1 MNELTYWI
9 TLYFIQGI
17 TLKRKNEIYVECYKC
32 NPRISIVQLFEESSL
47 WSTLGLS
54 SEEMHLLSESKK
66 ELANNSFLAE
76 SLISQGYEIISMD
89 SSDYSKALKRNLQTN
104 TPSIVFTKG
113 NKALLQE
120 PAVAIVGSRSADPI
134 SLQFTSETAKKCVSE
149 GKVVVSGF
157 AKGVDRMALD
167 AALEAGGKSII
178 VLPQGI
184 TTFAS
189 GFKQYYKYIM
199 QGRLL
204 VLSAFHPNAPWSV
217 EFAMRRNPYIY
228 GLADEIFVAQ
238 SDDKGGTWSGVI
250 DGLRKKRTIYVRKP
264 QDNEKNAN
272 ILLIQ
277 KGAIAVDIKGNPIA
291 LNPEEMLT
299 SDEKEKKERDEKIKQ
314 ILEQG
319 GSITSKLILEK
330 LSLNWSDPKMKTYL
344 RALAF
349 VEEYKSKGKVYFRL
363 KGKIDQLELGCSI

>member
-1 MNELTYWI
+1 MNDLTYWI

-17 TLKRKNEIYVECYKC
+17 TLKRKNEIYVACYKS
-32 NPRISIVQLFEESSL
+32 NPRISIVQLFEDSSL

-54 SEEMHLLSESKK
+54 TEEINLLENAKA

-76 SLISQGYEIISMD
+76 SLLSQGYDIIPMD
-89 SSDYSKALKRNLQTN
+89 SLDYSKTLKLNLQTIS
-104 TPSIVFTKG
+104 PSIIFTKG

-120 PAVAIVGSRSADPI
+120 PTVAIVGSRSADPL
-134 SLQFTSETAKKCVSE
+134 SLQFTSEVAKKCVAE
-149 GKVVVSGF
+149 GKIVVSGF

-167 AALEAGGKSII
+167 AALEAGGKSMI

-189 GFKQYYKYIM
+189 GFKQYYKYIT

-228 GLADEIFVAQ
+228 GLANEIYVAQ

-250 DGLRKKRTIYVRKP
+250 DGLRKKRTIFVRMP
-264 QDNEKNAN
+264 EVGERNAN
-272 ILLIQ
+272 LLLIQ
-277 KGAIAVDIKGNPIA
+277 KGAIAVDIKGSLVVLSSND
-291 LNPEEMLT
+291 MLT
-299 SDEKEKKERDEKIKQ
+299 QDEKDKKDRDDKIKQ
-314 ILEQG
+314 ILESG
-319 GSITSKLILEK
+319 GSITSKYILEK
-330 LSLNWSDPKMKTYL
+330 LGLNWSDPKMKTYIRSL
-344 RALAF
+344 SF
-349 VEEYKSKGKVYFRL
+349 VEEYKSKGKIYFRL
-363 KGKIDQLELGCSI
+363 KGKIDQLELGL

>member
-17 TLKRKNEIYVECYKC
+17 TLKRKNEIYVACYK
-32 NPRISIVQLFEESSL
+32 NSPRISIIQLFEDRSL
-47 WSTLGLS
+47 WSSLGLN
-54 SEEMHLLSESKK
+54 SEEINLLSNAKT

-76 SLISQGYEIISMD
+76 SLISQGYDILPMD
-89 SSDYSKALKRNLQTN
+89 SLNYSKTLKQNLQTN

-113 NKALLQE
+113 NLTLLQE
-120 PAVAIVGSRSADPI
+120 PAIAIVGSRSADPL
-134 SLQFTSETAKKCVSE
+134 SLQFTSEIAKKCVAE

-184 TTFAS
+184 MTFSS
-189 GFKQYYKYIM
+189 GFKQYFKYIT

-217 EFAMRRNPYIY
+217 ELAMRRNPYIY
-228 GLADEIFVAQ
+228 GLANEIYVAQ

-250 DGLRKKRTIYVRKP
+250 DGLRKKRTIFVRKP
-264 QDNEKNAN
+264 NEGEKNAN
-272 ILLIQ
+272 LLLIQ
-277 KGAIAVDIKGNPIA
+277 KGAIAVDIKGNQIA
-291 LNPEEMLT
+291 LRPDDILT
-299 SDEKEKKERDEKIKQ
+299 QDEKDKKDRDEKIKH
-314 ILEQG
+314 ILESG
-319 GSITSKLILEK
+319 GSITSKYILEK
-330 LSLNWSDPKMKTYL
+330 LALNWSDPKMKTYL
-344 RALAF
+344 RGLSF
-349 VEEYKSKGKVYFRL
+349 VEEYKMKGKIYFKL
-363 KGKIDQLELGCSI
+363 KGQIDQLELGLSL